1 MSYITH
7 LLLHVTTFST
17 RALNI
22 LIIILN
28 SLSDNSIICVI
39 CESGSN
45 DCFSFQS
52 VVFFFLA
59 FFMLC
64 NFLLKVG
71 HAVPGNKNW
80 GEQNFIMQAYV
91 NLDKNWAVFNFAL
104 KYKYQRLPVFE
115 CVFLS
120 IIRSLVLSYLLTFS
134 SVQFS
139 HSVLSDV
146 LRPHEPQHVRA
157 PCPSPNLDF
166 GVAKI
171 SHLE

>member
-1 MSYITH
+1 
-7 LLLHVTTFST
+7 
-17 RALNI
+17 
-22 LIIILN
+22 
-28 SLSDNSIICVI
+28 
-39 CESGSN
+39 
-45 DCFSFQS
+45 
-52 VVFFFLA
+52 
-59 FFMLC
+59 
-64 NFLLKVG
+64 
-71 HAVPGNKNW
+71 
-80 GEQNFIMQAYV
+80 MQAYV